1 MSLSIYNTL
10 TGKKEAFQPMDPNR
24 VTLYVCGPTV
34 YNFLH
39 IGNGRSAVIFDTLV
53 RVLRHHYDKVVFA
66 RNITD
71 VDDKINQAASDEG
84 ISIRA
89 LTDRYIQ
96 AYHDDIDGLNVALPD
111 IEPRATDHIEQM
123 ITSIEQMISAGHAYV
138 AQGHVLFHV
147 PSFKD
152 YGKLSKRNTDDMLA
166 GARVEVASY
175 KKDPMDF
182 VLWKPSSDDQPGW
195 QSPWGKGRPGWHIE
209 CTAMIQAHL
218 GNTIDIH
225 GGGRDLTFPHHENEL
240 AQGTC
245 CHDDEDYVRY
255 WMHNGM
261 LTVDGEKMSK
271 SLGNFLTIRDAL
283 QQFHGEHLRLM
294 MLSSQYRSSLD
305 WTESLIKQSKQTLD
319 RFYNALG
326 EAQSLTPQA
335 HPDSLAG
342 VMNALNDDLNTPLAI
357 AAMHELAGQMFK
369 AQSDIE
375 KQQLKWALLEAGKL
389 LGILQEAPATWFT
402 AASDGEIS
410 PEEIE
415 QLIEQRSAAKKAK
428 DFAKADAVR
437 QQLDDAGVEIQDTRE
452 GVRWRRKG

>member
-10 TGKKEAFQPMDPNR
+10 TGQKEAFQPLDPNR

-53 RVLRHHYDKVVFA
+53 RVLRYQYDQVVFA

-89 LTDRYIQ
+89 LTDRYIK
-96 AYHDDIDGLNVALPD
+96 AYHDDIAGLNVGLPD

-123 ITSIEQMISAGHAYV
+123 ITSIEQMIDAGHAYE
-138 AQGHVLFHV
+138 AEGHVLFHV
-147 PSFKD
+147 PSFKA
-152 YGKLSKRNTDDMLA
+152 YGKLSKRNTDDMIA

-182 VLWKPSSDDQPGW
+182 VLWKPSSDEQPGW
-195 QSPWGKGRPGWHIE
+195 ESPWGKGRPGWHIE

-283 QQFHGEHLRLM
+283 AQFHGEHLRLM

-319 RFYNALG
+319 RFYNALA
-326 EAQSLTPQA
+326 EAETLEPASNPER
-335 HPDSLAG
+335 LAG
-342 VMNALNDDLNTPLAI
+342 VIDALNDDLNTPLAM

-369 AQSDIE
+369 AQSDGE
-375 KQQLKWALLEAGKL
+375 KQQLKWALLEAGNL
-389 LGILQEAPATWFT
+389 LGILQETPSTWFT

-410 PEEIE
+410 EQEIE
-415 QLIEQRSAAKKAK
+415 QLIAERTAAKKAK

-437 QQLDDAGVEIQDTRE
+437 QQLDDAGIDIQDTRE
-452 GVRWRRKG
+452 GVRWRRQG

>member
-369 AQSDIE
+369 AHSDIE

>member
-369 AQSDIE
+369 AQSDTE

>member
-138 AQGHVLFHV
+138 SQGHVLFHV

>member
-10 TGKKEAFQPMDPNR
+10 TGNKEPFVPQDPNR

-34 YNFLH
+34 YNYLH

-53 RVLRHHYDKVVFA
+53 RLLRYQYNQVVFA

-71 VDDKINQAASDEG
+71 VDDKINQAAREENV
-84 ISIRA
+84 SIRE

-96 AYHDDIDGLNVALPD
+96 AYHEDIAGLNVALPD
-111 IEPRATDHIEQM
+111 IEPRATDHISEM
-123 ITSIEQMISAGHAYV
+123 ITAIEAMLAAGHAY
-138 AQGHVLFHV
+138 AADGHVLFHV
-147 PSFKD
+147 PSFSA
-152 YGKLSKRNTDDMLA
+152 YGKLSKRNTEDMLA

-182 VLWKPSSDDQPGW
+182 VLWKPSSAEQPGW
-195 QSPWGKGRPGWHIE
+195 DSPWGRGRPGWHIE

-245 CHDDEDYVRY
+245 CHSDEDYVRY

-261 LTVDGEKMSK
+261 LTVNGEKMSK
-271 SLGNFLTIRDAL
+271 SLGNFITIRDAL
-283 QQFHGEHLRLM
+283 QTYHGEHLRLM

-305 WTESLIKQSKQTLD
+305 WTESLIRQSKQTLD

-326 EAQSLTPQA
+326 EASTLTSTPA
-335 HPDSLAG
+335 PELLTNFLAA
-342 VMNALNDDLNTPLAI
+342 MNDDLNTPLAI

-369 AQSDIE
+369 ASSDSE
-375 KQQLKWALLEAGKL
+375 KQQLKWALLASGEL
-389 LGILQEAPATWFT
+389 LGILKETPEHWFT
-402 AASDGEIS
+402 AADDGAITGEQ
-410 PEEIE
+410 IE
-415 QLIEQRSAAKKAK
+415 QLISDRTAAKKAK
-428 DFAKADAVR
+428 NFAQADAIR
-437 QQLDDAGVEIQDTRE
+437 AQLDDAGVEIQDTRD